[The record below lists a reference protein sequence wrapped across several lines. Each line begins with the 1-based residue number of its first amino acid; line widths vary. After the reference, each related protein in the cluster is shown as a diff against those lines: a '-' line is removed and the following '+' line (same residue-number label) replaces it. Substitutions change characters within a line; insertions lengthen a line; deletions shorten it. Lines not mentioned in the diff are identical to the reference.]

1 MELILHRPLIITP
14 RLLPGIEVAPGHWI
28 AWDHSTATGFID
40 GIHPDG
46 SRFEHEVDDLR
57 PGLSGRTGDPV
68 KQIASCLEAL
78 CSFLSACA
86 ESRSYAERMQ
96 RDPMIGENSDLF
108 PARVGEWA
116 QHYSDEI
123 AMLSFKLDEYQQDEE

>member
-14 RLLPGIEVAPGHWI
+14 RLLPGVEVGPGHWI
-28 AWDHSTATGFID
+28 SWDHSTATGFID

-46 SRFEHEVDDLR
+46 SRFEHEVDDLN

-68 KQIASCLEAL
+68 KQIAACLESL

-96 RDPMIGENSDLF
+96 RDPMEGESSDLF

-116 QHYSDEI
+116 QCYSDDI
-123 AMLSFKLDEYQQDEE
+123 ARLSFELDECQMDEE